1 MLRRMKASD
10 TAQLQTYLE
19 SRTEDIDTEIIA
31 KVSAI
36 LQDVKARRDE
46 AVKAYTRQFDGI
58 ELDDFRV
65 SPCDIEAAAAKAEP
79 FFVESMKKAKANIEY

>member
-10 TAQLQTYLE
+10 TAQLQTSLE
-19 SRTEDIDTEIIA
+19 SRTEDIDTEIIS

-36 LQDVKARRDE
+36 LQDVKVRRDE
-46 AVKAYTRQFDGI
+46 EVKAYTRQFDGI

-65 SPCDIEAAAAKAEP
+65 
-79 FFVESMKKAKANIEY
+79 